1 VTRHGCGYVGGWR
14 WITASRTRDLTL
26 LEPFR
31 HTDTP
36 ARWRV
41 ALLGLTG
48 ELLSTVTAA
57 VTDAGG
63 QVTVEAPAR
72 LDSLSLVADPG
83 SDVIVLQPSRRA
95 GPRPD
100 LLPFAESGR
109 PLVLFTHNTSRAL
122 LKVAAR
128 AGVAAFLVAPLLPA
142 QLAPTLDL
150 AVARF
155 SEREVLRRKLAD
167 RKVAER
173 AKGRPMTVA
182 RLSEDDAFRW
192 LRTRAMQT
200 RSTLAD
206 VAHIVLGIVPDG
218 TQATDGASATPR
230 AGRGLG
236 AHARAPG
243 P

>member
-1 VTRHGCGYVGGWR
+1 MTRLS
-14 WITASRTRDLTL
+14 TD
-26 LEPFR
+26 
-31 HTDTP
+31 TDTP

-48 ELLSTVTAA
+48 ESLSTMTAA

-63 QVTVEAPAR
+63 EVTIEAPAR
-72 LDSLSLVADPG
+72 LDSLSLVADPA
-83 SDVIVLQPSRRA
+83 SDVIVLQPSRTA

-128 AGVAAFLVAPLLPA
+128 SGVAAFLVAPLQPA

-155 SEREVLRRKLAD
+155 SDREVLRQKLAD
-167 RKVAER
+167 RKVIER
-173 AKGRPMTVA
+173 AKGRLMTVA

-206 VAHIVLGIVPDG
+206 VAHLVLGVAPDG
-218 TQATDGASATPR
+218 TQAAAGASATPR
-230 AGRGLG
+230 TGRGPG

>member
-1 VTRHGCGYVGGWR
+1 MTRLSVDTG
-14 WITASRTRDLTL
+14 TR
-26 LEPFR
+26 
-31 HTDTP
+31 

-48 ELLSTVTAA
+48 ESLSTVTAA

-72 LDSLSLVADPG
+72 LDSLSLVADSA
-83 SDVIVLQPSRRA
+83 SDVIVLQPSRTA

-100 LLPFAESGR
+100 LLPFAELGR
-109 PLVLFTHNTSRAL
+109 PLVLFTHNTSRFTHNTSRTL
-122 LKVAAR
+122 LRVAAR
-128 AGVAAFLVAPLLPA
+128 SGVAAFLVAPLQPA

-155 SEREVLRRKLAD
+155 SDREVLRQKLAD
-167 RKVAER
+167 RKVIER
-173 AKGRPMTVA
+173 AKGRLMTVA

-206 VAHIVLGIVPDG
+206 VANTVLGVVPAG
-218 TQATDGASATPR
+218 TPATHALEGRPARRLRATPSALDGKGNPR
-230 AGRGLG
+230 NHLVRGRV
-236 AHARAPG
+236 
-243 P
+243 

>member
-1 VTRHGCGYVGGWR
+1 
-14 WITASRTRDLTL
+14 
-26 LEPFR
+26 
-31 HTDTP
+31 
-36 ARWRV
+36 V

-48 ELLSTVTAA
+48 ESLSTVTAA

-63 QVTVEAPAR
+63 EVSIEAPAR
-72 LDSLSLVADPG
+72 LDSLPLVADPA
-83 SDVIVLQPSRRA
+83 SDVIVLQPSRTA

-109 PLVLFTHNTSRAL
+109 PLVLFTHNTSRTL

-128 AGVAAFLVAPLLPA
+128 SGVAAFLVAPLQPA

-155 SEREVLRRKLAD
+155 SDREVLRRKLAE
-167 RKVAER
+167 RKVIER
-173 AKGRPMTVA
+173 AKGRLMTVA

-192 LRTRAMQT
+192 LRSRAMQT

-206 VAHIVLGIVPDG
+206 VAHLVLGVAADG
-218 TQATDGASATPR
+218 TQSAAGASARPR
-230 AGRGLG
+230 TGRGPG
-236 AHARAPG
+236 APARAPG

>member
-1 VTRHGCGYVGGWR
+1 MTSVTRLS
-14 WITASRTRDLTL
+14 TD
-26 LEPFR
+26 
-31 HTDTP
+31 TDTP

-48 ELLSTVTAA
+48 ESLSTVTAA

-72 LDSLSLVADPG
+72 LDSLSLVADPA

-95 GPRPD
+95 GPRPH

-109 PLVLFTHNTSRAL
+109 PLVLFTHNTSRTL
-122 LKVAAR
+122 LKLAAR
-128 AGVAAFLVAPLLPA
+128 AGVAAFLVAPLQPA

-155 SEREVLRRKLAD
+155 SDQEALRRKLAD
-167 RKVAER
+167 RKVIER
-173 AKGRPMTVA
+173 AKGRLMTAA

-206 VAHIVLGIVPDG
+206 VAHIVLGVVPDG
-218 TQATDGASATPR
+218 MQAADGASATPR
-230 AGRGLG
+230 AGRGPG
-236 AHARAPG
+236 AHARASG